1 MYPSRASI
9 ARRSLSALAIATG
22 VTFLSGG
29 HVSAAQDVCQP
40 QGDIIDVSEGTSSV
54 TVTAPE
60 GQLITGYC
68 VKAGSEASG
77 DGPVYVT
84 LDEPVSEVTITY
96 PSGKDISH
104 YIVFYTAAP
113 VETTT
118 TPAPTTTA
126 VSTTTLPVTTTT
138 IPGTTTSVPGTT
150 VPETTTTGAGPATTA
165 PGPTTTSPGTVP
177 GPTTT
182 TPHHPNT
189 TVAVSTTFPGTPGGE
204 LPETGAS
211 TTLLALIAGGLL
223 ALGGTALL
231 IRRFN

>member
-9 ARRSLSALAIATG
+9 ARRSLSALTIATG

-29 HVSAAQDVCQP
+29 HVSAAPDVCQP
-40 QGDIIDVSEGTSSV
+40 QSDIIDVSEGTSSV

-150 VPETTTTGAGPATTA
+150 VPETTTTA
-165 PGPTTTSPGTVP
+165 PGTVP

-182 TPHHPNT
+182 TPHRPNT

-204 LPETGAS
+204 LPETGSS

-231 IRRFN
+231 IRRLS